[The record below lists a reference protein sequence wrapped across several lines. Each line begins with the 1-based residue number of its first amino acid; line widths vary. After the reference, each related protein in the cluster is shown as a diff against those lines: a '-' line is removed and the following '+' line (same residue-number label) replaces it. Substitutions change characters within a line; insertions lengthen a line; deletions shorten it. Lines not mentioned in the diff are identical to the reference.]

1 VQNVGAGSDRLRRS
15 SLARVQIR
23 AKRRVLSTGAACAA
37 AVGAAALGGCGG
49 RDRASPAT
57 SASTRAS
64 ARTAAAP
71 RAQGPPPALKGEHPC
86 PAPARSFTC
95 ATLSVPLDH
104 ARPGGARLRLV
115 VARERR
121 ARAPR
126 GVLVLLAG
134 GPGQAGLPLA
144 GRLRERLGPAAAGY
158 RLVLLDQRGTGA
170 GALRCPALQRALGA
184 SDLTPVRAGVVAAC
198 ARALGPRRAWFAT
211 SDTVADLEDLRR
223 GLGAARLTL
232 DGVSYGSFVAER
244 YALAHPDRVARVVLD
259 SVVPQDGV
267 DPLDADG
274 LAATGRVLRMV
285 CRERRCGTD
294 PVADLRRVVRRRH
307 DGPALLDT
315 LVALSI
321 GRPRLAAVPRL
332 LHAAAAGRDGGLDA
346 LVRAVHRAQAVPA
359 PILSQGLHAATLCA
373 DLRAPWGGPEA
384 PVAARRAALERAARR
399 LAPAALGPFDRAT
412 ATGNGIAATCAAW
425 PPIRRP
431 ALAPGGPLRV
441 PALLLAG
448 DHDLST
454 PLAWARRELRR
465 APRGRLVVARGDGH
479 SVQSRGRDPRV
490 RRALVRFLGAPPG
503 G

>member
-1 VQNVGAGSDRLRRS
+1 
-15 SLARVQIR
+15 
-23 AKRRVLSTGAACAA
+23 VLSTCAACAA
-37 AVGAAALGGCGG
+37 AVGATALGGCGG
-49 RDRASPAT
+49 KDHASPAT
-57 SASTRAS
+57 SASTSPAS
-64 ARTAAAP
+64 ARPRPAARVPAAP
-71 RAQGPPPALKGEHPC
+71 LALRGGHRC

-104 ARPGGARLRLV
+104 ARPAGPSLRLA

-126 GVLVLLAG
+126 GALVLLAG

-144 GRLRERLGPAAAGY
+144 ARLRERLGAAVAGY

-184 SDLTPVRAGVVAAC
+184 SDLTPVRAGVVTAC

-211 SDTVADLEDLRR
+211 ADTVADLEDLRR
-223 GLGAARLTL
+223 ALGAARLTL

-244 YALAHPDRVARVVLD
+244 YALAHADRVARVVLD

-267 DPLDADG
+267 DALDADG

-285 CRERRCGTD
+285 CREQRCATD

-373 DLRAPWGGPEA
+373 DLRAPWGGPGA

-399 LAPAALGPFDRAT
+399 LPAAALGPFDRAT

-490 RRALVRFLGAPPG
+490 PRELTRFLTP
-503 G
+503 